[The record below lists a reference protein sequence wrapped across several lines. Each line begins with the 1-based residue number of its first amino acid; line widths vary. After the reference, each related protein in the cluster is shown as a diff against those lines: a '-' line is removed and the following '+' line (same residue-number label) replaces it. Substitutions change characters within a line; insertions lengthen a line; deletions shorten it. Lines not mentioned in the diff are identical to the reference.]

1 LLRVLQER
9 VIERVG
15 SEEAVAVDLR
25 IIAAT
30 HRPLPKM
37 VAAGKFRQDLYYR
50 LRVVPIE
57 VPPLRAR
64 RDDLPLLAQHF
75 VERFRA
81 ETGRPIEGVS
91 PEAMA
96 LLVDHPWPGNVR
108 ELENAIEYAFVKARS
123 GQIMPGHLP
132 PEIAAA
138 RATAVEAACAAEGA
152 AACGPPPTGGAAGK
166 WCLRTMAGALK
177 NAEYV
182 YVDVD
187 HEPELAGRLIRG
199 NSIPQL
205 HRFQKTKEG
214 WDSRHLVGAQD
225 ARKVAGFIEGKA
237 APVRLSS
244 WQQPVGAAGR

>member
-1 LLRVLQER
+1 MKNSTLPE
-9 VIERVG
+9 
-15 SEEAVAVDLR
+15 VA
-25 IIAAT
+25 
-30 HRPLPKM
+30 K
-37 VAAGKFRQDLYYR
+37 AG
-50 LRVVPIE
+50 
-57 VPPLRAR
+57 
-64 RDDLPLLAQHF
+64 
-75 VERFRA
+75 
-81 ETGRPIEGVS
+81 G
-91 PEAMA
+91 
-96 LLVDHPWPGNVR
+96 
-108 ELENAIEYAFVKARS
+108 
-123 GQIMPGHLP
+123 
-132 PEIAAA
+132 
-138 RATAVEAACAAEGA
+138 
-152 AACGPPPTGGAAGK
+152 
-166 WCLRTMAGALK
+166 LK